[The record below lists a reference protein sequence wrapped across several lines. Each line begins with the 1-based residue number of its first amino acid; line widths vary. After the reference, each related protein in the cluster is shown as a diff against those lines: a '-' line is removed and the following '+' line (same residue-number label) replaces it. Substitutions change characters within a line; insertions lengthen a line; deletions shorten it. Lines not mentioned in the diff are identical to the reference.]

1 MTERILTEETR
12 PYEILMRF
20 WPGRPV
26 AAHQQRLWR
35 LIDPATGEIV
45 TEKAL
50 PAESIDLGNPE
61 QMAALSAVI
70 EPQLLRDLQAARQEL
85 DNLIALANGEV

>member
-35 LIDPATGEIV
+35 LIDPATGEAV
-45 TEKAL
+45 MEKAL
-50 PAESIDLGNPE
+50 PAESIDLDDPE

-70 EPQLLRDLQAARQEL
+70 EPQLLRDLQAAK
-85 DNLIALANGEV
+85 AGTG